1 MEVGSEF
8 SWPGEIEEKE
18 RNIILQAEHA
28 SDKKYLFS
36 GRTAIDFVLSD
47 IAQVSRAL
55 LPSYCCQSMID
66 PFLQRGI
73 QVDFYQVYFEKEN
86 LQYRFPKNMDY
97 DVLLWVDYFGF
108 YLDFPQEKV
117 RRFRE
122 MGGSVIVDMTH
133 SLFSKQLCHEEA
145 DYYIASLRK
154 WGPMLCGGAAY
165 KKNGNFEQNLCREPD
180 EGFLADKRK
189 AMKLKSEYLK
199 HVSCC
204 TENRWFHN
212 ITGQDKIQNASSAK
226 EEYMFLF
233 RKTNN
238 IFATDFRSIEMDAE
252 SMEMFS
258 MLRQSGL
265 QRQRK
270 ENAKVLYSALGK
282 EKNLKFLFPVQS
294 LLTPLFVPVLLENK
308 KIRDMVKNELVN
320 KGFYCP
326 VHWAR
331 PSMNGADSNLYD
343 MELSLV
349 CDQRYGAF
357 EMCSL
362 AEVVLEAVKR

>member
-122 MGGSVIVDMTH
+122 MGGS
-133 SLFSKQLCHEEA
+133 S
-145 DYYIASLRK
+145 
-154 WGPMLCGGAAY
+154 
-165 KKNGNFEQNLCREPD
+165 NG
-180 EGFLADKRK
+180 
-189 AMKLKSEYLK
+189 
-199 HVSCC
+199 
-204 TENRWFHN
+204 
-212 ITGQDKIQNASSAK
+212 
-226 EEYMFLF
+226 
-233 RKTNN
+233 
-238 IFATDFRSIEMDAE
+238 
-252 SMEMFS
+252 
-258 MLRQSGL
+258 
-265 QRQRK
+265 
-270 ENAKVLYSALGK
+270 
-282 EKNLKFLFPVQS
+282 
-294 LLTPLFVPVLLENK
+294 
-308 KIRDMVKNELVN
+308 
-320 KGFYCP
+320 
-326 VHWAR
+326 
-331 PSMNGADSNLYD
+331 
-343 MELSLV
+343 
-349 CDQRYGAF
+349 
-357 EMCSL
+357 
-362 AEVVLEAVKR
+362 